1 MVTILYEKD
10 IPERDIILQIQ
21 TNKQIYSK
29 ALILYLLGIVIDLI
43 YESGLQELLSTP
55 NLIKTRFRLRVS
67 SF

>member
-1 MVTILYEKD
+1 MVTISYEKD

-29 ALILYLLGIVIDLI
+29 ALILDLLGIVIDL